1 MPSARKIK
9 TNRANSRL
17 STGPNTAQG
26 KTHAAQNARRHGL
39 SVSILLN
46 PVLSAE
52 AENLAREIAGE
63 GASPE
68 IRGLARRVAEAQV
81 DVIRVSQARLSL
93 LSRNL
98 NGLEYT
104 PHECLRT
111 LDATLKIIARH
122 MRRLGPETPLPPEV
136 AQLAYYV
143 LHWKPDGAEKFVH
156 ILLSFAYRRP
166 RAARCRPRRDS
177 CRSGLR
183 SVRAEFFPCW
193 PAGVRFRSGCIR
205 TRFRA
210 LRGPDLRW
218 SLRRCRVR
226 QPSVRLDAGAFA
238 MTASRPE

>member
-136 AQLAYYV
+136 AQSADYV

-156 ILLSFAYRRP
+156 ILSDPLAPKLGAMDRYERRALSRRKFAIRAFD
-166 RAARCRPRRDS
+166 AARNRNIV
-177 CRSGLR
+177 LR
-183 SVRAEFFPCW
+183 SEILAE
-193 PAGVRFRSGCIR
+193 RSQII
-205 TRFRA
+205 
-210 LRGPDLRW
+210 
-218 SLRRCRVR
+218 
-226 QPSVRLDAGAFA
+226 
-238 MTASRPE
+238 